1 MSFWQNKKVLVTGGA
16 GFIGSHVVEGLVA
29 QKAKVRAADNLKLQ
43 DCKNLEDVKEEI
55 EFIRCDFLKLEDCL
69 KATEGIEITFN
80 LAAKVGGIEFNIR
93 HPASIFRDNVLM
105 GTNMLEASRI
115 NKNERFLVVSS
126 ACVYPRFCK
135 VPTPESEGFVG
146 VPEPTNDGYGW
157 AKRMAE
163 IQADVYSREF
173 GMNIA
178 IARPYNTYGP
188 RDHFEPEKSHVIP
201 ALIKRLFD
209 GENPLTVWGDGEQGR
224 AFIFVKDTALGLIA
238 LVEKYP
244 VADAVNIGTNEEVKI
259 KDLVKMIVDVSGVK
273 TRIFFDTSKAS
284 GQPSRN
290 SDNAKAME
298 KIGFKAETNLREGL
312 EKTIEWYKKNYKLKG
327 EVK

>member
-16 GFIGSHVVEGLVA
+16 GFIGSHVVEALVA
-29 QKAKVRAADNLKLQ
+29 KKAKVRVADNMRFE
-43 DCKNLEDVKEEI
+43 DCKNLEDVKKEI
-55 EFIRCDFLKLEDCL
+55 EFIRSDFLKIEDCL
-69 KATEGIEITFN
+69 KATEGIDVTLN

-93 HPASIFRDNVLM
+93 HPGSIFRDNVLM
-105 GTNMLEASRI
+105 STNMLDSARI
-115 NKNERFLVVSS
+115 NRNERFLIVSS

-135 VPTPESEGFVG
+135 VPTPETEGFVG

-157 AKRMAE
+157 AKRLAE

-173 GMNIA
+173 KMKIA

-209 GENPLTVWGDGEQGR
+209 GEHPLTVWGDGEQSR
-224 AFIFVKDTALGLIA
+224 AFIFVKDTAQGLIS
-238 LVEKYP
+238 LIEKYP
-244 VADAVNIGTNEEVKI
+244 VADPINIGTNEEVKI
-259 KDLVKMIVDVSGVK
+259 KDLVKMIVEISGIK
-273 TRIFFDTSKAS
+273 TPVFFDISKAS

-290 SDNAKAME
+290 SDNSKAIE
-298 KIGFKAETNLREGL
+298 KIGFKAETSLREGL
-312 EKTIEWYKKNYKLKG
+312 QKAIEWYKKYR
-327 EVK
+327 